1 MRHLIR
7 DTPLVKE
14 SRINWTAK
22 KPQDP
27 TGFELTTSTLRGM
40 YSTAVL
46 QPQPCFRMQTFF
58 LLHMRVLPM
67 TIESWRQPLVLFN
80 GIKKRSS
87 HCNNYWA
94 WSVQNANIFFIKIQI
109 FSFSHVGL
117 VNKGPFRWL
126 IQYLKV
132 NIKKTVVDANM
143 RKPGI
148 RISAGWNFFPL
159 SQHHFIN
166 FLSRIKSF
174 KSRKFHQKGK
184 RR

>member
-1 MRHLIR
+1 M
-7 DTPLVKE
+7 KE
-14 SRINWTAK
+14 SRKNGKKK
-22 KPQDP
+22 KPQHP

-67 TIESWRQPLVLFN
+67 TLESWRQPLVLFN

-87 HCNNYWA
+87 HCNNYWP
-94 WSVQNANIFFIKIQI
+94 WSVQNANIFFLSESKYSL
-109 FSFSHVGL
+109 FHFSHVGQ
-117 VNKGPFRWL
+117 VNKGPFKCL

-143 RKPGI
+143 RKAGI
-148 RISAGWNFFPL
+148 RISAGRNFFPL